1 MIDARCSLVA
11 NLWVTPTQR
20 RLPSPSQPPL
30 NDLQQA
36 NEPKRRET
44 FAKSAFLWGDG
55 GRRNRP
61 QRRVHRLRWPAMTN
75 GSPPVRFGGVRFTG
89 LRKGLEHARFRC
101 PGSPQKA
108 ANPPTQHRAAEL
120 VAQRRRGD
128 ARTKKPRR
136 SGAKSTH
143 EGLPRGRQIHRY
155 NTKGGCTAHERLA
168 PVSRPRQSPHPRT
181 GGEGACP
188 ARVLAEVVTTPRR

>member
-101 PGSPQKA
+101 PGAPRRRQTRRLNTERQSWLHSGAGETLARKSPAGAGLSQRM
-108 ANPPTQHRAAEL
+108 RACPEGGKSTNTIPQA
-120 VAQRRRGD
+120 VAQRTRD
-128 ARTKKPRR
+128 
-136 SGAKSTH
+136 S
-143 EGLPRGRQIHRY
+143 
-155 NTKGGCTAHERLA
+155 

-181 GGEGACP
+181 GGRE
-188 ARVLAEVVTTPRR
+188 LAPLGSSQRL

>member
-101 PGSPQKA
+101 PGAP
-108 ANPPTQHRAAEL
+108 
-120 VAQRRRGD
+120 RRRQ
-128 ARTKKPRR
+128 TRR
-136 SGAKSTH
+136 LNTEPQSWLHSGAGETLARKSPAGAGLKSTH

-155 NTKGGCTAHERLA
+155 NTTGGCTAHERLA

-181 GGEGACP
+181 GGRE
-188 ARVLAEVVTTPRR
+188 LAPLGSSQRL

>member
-30 NDLQQA
+30 NVLQQA

-89 LRKGLEHARFRC
+89 VRKGLEHARFRC
-101 PGSPQKA
+101 PGAP
-108 ANPPTQHRAAEL
+108 
-120 VAQRRRGD
+120 RRRQ
-128 ARTKKPRR
+128 TRR
-136 SGAKSTH
+136 LNTEPQSWLHSGAGETLARKSPAGAGLKSTH

-155 NTKGGCTAHERLA
+155 NTTGGCTAHERLA

-181 GGEGACP
+181 GGRE
-188 ARVLAEVVTTPRR
+188 LAPLGSSQRL